1 MKTVEAAEEVSS
13 NGKQKRVERRN
24 WLSIK
29 SERIQL
35 SAAKNLILIL
45 GLLFLCAPAHAQ
57 EPPAPR
63 FKAVAFDYFVIFD
76 AESVTPEVERAFPG
90 KGTEFTKM
98 WRSKQFEYCYLRTIT
113 GRETDFFKVTE
124 DALVYTAEAMKL
136 ELTPEM
142 RKRLLNAYLTLKP
155 WPDAAGALHKLKAAG
170 VRIITIANFSGK
182 MLRANADGASMTG
195 LFDELVSTEANGT
208 YKPDPRAYEL
218 GMEKLK
224 LKKED
229 ILFAAFGGW
238 DAYGAKSFGYTTYW
252 VNRFNLPAEEL
263 GIGSDRTSNNL
274 DGLLDFVLGHH

>member
-1 MKTVEAAEEVSS
+1 MGWKSAWE
-13 NGKQKRVERRN
+13 GYN
-24 WLSIK
+24 WLPIK
-29 SERIQL
+29 WEIIQL
-35 SAAKNLILIL
+35 SAAKNLIPIL
-45 GLLFLCAPAHAQ
+45 GLLFLCAPAHTQ
-57 EPPAPR
+57 EPAAPR

-76 AESVTPEVERAFPG
+76 ANSVTPEVERAFPG
-90 KGTEFTKM
+90 KGAEFTKT

-124 DALVYTAEAMKL
+124 DALVYTAEAMQL
-136 ELTPEM
+136 ELTPET
-142 RKRLLNAYLTLKP
+142 RKRLLDAYLTLKP

-182 MLRANADGASMTG
+182 MLRANADGASMTS

-224 LKKED
+224 LKKEN

-263 GIGSDRTSNNL
+263 GIGADRTSNNL

>member
-13 NGKQKRVERRN
+13 NGMEKRVERPN

-90 KGTEFTKM
+90 KGAEFTKM

-155 WPDAAGALHKLKAAG
+155 WPDAAEALHKLRAAG
-170 VRIITIANFSGK
+170 VRVITISNFSEK
-182 MLRANADGASMTG
+182 MLRANADGVGMTG
-195 LFDELVSTEANGT
+195 LFDELVSTEANST
-208 YKPDPRAYEL
+208 YKPDRRAYEL
-218 GMEKLK
+218 GIERLK

-229 ILFAAFGGW
+229 VLFAAFGGW
-238 DAYGAKSFGYTTYW
+238 DAYGAKSFGYPTYW

-263 GIGSDRTSNNL
+263 GVRADRTSNNL
-274 DGLLDFVLGHH
+274 EGLLDFVLGHH